1 MRSRIVEEV
10 VRRGPAELAT
20 RARAL
25 IPRIGNLALQLL
37 ELGYPPSAIIDGA
50 SAATGVKPASPAWL
64 REPSPPPV
72 DYDDGLLFRV
82 ASAAPVA
89 TEAGTLCVAY
99 GDPEAAAD
107 STNHGLPPHR
117 AYLAMPAQLSR
128 ALALLP
134 EEPTLAE
141 GHGTVTT
148 RRAAWAAR
156 SEAQKA
162 SVPSREQRRVD
173 AALDGALDDA
183 IDVDGDVD
191 SEAAAEATRTVPG
204 SAPPPFL
211 APPAP
216 AEPGGGETM
225 TAAAS
230 LEELRRVAEMSRTG
244 PRAGPASREGDG
256 FEDVLTQQAEL
267 VPAAAR
273 AAVEP
278 TVTRTESGGHS
289 PPLEPPKQRLV
300 LAEDDYDDAATVALN
315 QRELKAMVAAPL
327 TSKNLI
333 AASKPPVGDD
343 DAFNDP
349 TEHVGVLTS
358 RELMAV
364 AKTAHKAAEP
374 ALATEP
380 TPAPRAPPAPAA
392 PPARASA
399 NAPPRV
405 ATPAPSARAAP
416 PASRGLTPPPRTP
429 APRVATPR
437 TDTPPPRTATPPP
450 RVPAPSTQVDAP
462 SRLALRNAAVELAET
477 QPMPRHSPTTEGE
490 VIPVPVARRGPSPL
504 ASVMSAFGS
513 PTPDDHP
520 ANEPGLDPPMVRSSE
535 RGARLIPGFDDAEP
549 APAATPARRHIP
561 GFDAP
566 EPSGSAPRKGRTVML
581 HPVDEPARERAMS
594 AAQQE
599 TEAVPPAE
607 LDPSALQPVDE
618 EPAPRFGAHEAPNA
632 AASALDFLADR
643 EVDFSRPPLPQPSV
657 PTRPPPA
664 SALPRFDS
672 RASMRRPFPEEPDPR
687 AVHRRGGGGGA
698 GLQVLRPGGAPVPPP
713 GLELASEAPP
723 QRPPPP
729 LIPGIDTPL
738 PPEALSG
745 LTSSAVDDGR
755 SRQILVAAGLI
766 AVLIIAAAALV
777 RVRQSGGLGAGGA
790 PSAHS
795 ATNAPAVLEVPA
807 PESAPALAPSA
818 RPAPVDPRVEQAELI
833 DEARRLAD
841 PVQAIRLY
849 TRAIELAPVSL
860 PAKDALFERAK
871 LYLAT
876 GDAEGARADVAT
888 LRARSDAR
896 GLERDL
902 KLILDGAAGQQR
914 SP

>member
-10 VRRGPAELAT
+10 VRRGPAELAA

-25 IPRIGNLALQLL
+25 ITRSGNLALQLL

-50 SAATGVKPASPAWL
+50 SAATGVKPASPSWL

-117 AYLAMPAQLSR
+117 PYLAMPAQLSR

-162 SVPSREQRRVD
+162 SVPSHEQRLVD
-173 AALDGALDDA
+173 AALDGAFDDA
-183 IDVDGDVD
+183 IDVDGEVD

-230 LEELRRVAEMSRTG
+230 LEELRRVAELSRTG
-244 PRAGPASREGDG
+244 PRAGPASREGEG

-278 TVTRTESGGHS
+278 TVTHTESAGLS

-315 QRELKAMVAAPL
+315 QRELKAMVASPL
-327 TSKNLI
+327 ASKNLI
-333 AASKPPVGDD
+333 APSKPPVGDD

-358 RELMAV
+358 RELMAA

-380 TPAPRAPPAPAA
+380 TPAPRA
-392 PPARASA
+392 
-399 NAPPRV
+399 
-405 ATPAPSARAAP
+405 
-416 PASRGLTPPPRTP
+416 
-429 APRVATPR
+429 ATPR
-437 TDTPPPRTATPPP
+437 ADTPPPRTATPPP

-462 SRLALRNAAVELAET
+462 SRVALRNAAVELAET

-490 VIPVPVARRGPSPL
+490 VVPVPVARRGPSPL

-513 PTPDDHP
+513 PSPEEPP
-520 ANEPGLDPPMVRSSE
+520 AIEPVSEPPMVRSSE
-535 RGARLIPGFDDAEP
+535 RGARRIPGFDDAEP

-581 HPVDEPARERAMS
+581 HPVDEPAPERAMS

-599 TEAVPPAE
+599 TEAVQPAE

-618 EPAPRFGAHEAPNA
+618 EPAPRFGANEAPNA

-687 AVHRRGGGGGA
+687 VAPRRGGGGGA

-713 GLELASEAPP
+713 GLELATEAPQ

-738 PPEALSG
+738 PPESLSG
-745 LTSSAVDDGR
+745 LPSSAVDDGR

-777 RVRQSGGLGAGGA
+777 RVRQSGGSGAGGA
-790 PSAHS
+790 SSAPSATT
-795 ATNAPAVLEVPA
+795 AAEVPEAPA
-807 PESAPALAPSA
+807 PESAPALVPSA
-818 RPAPVDPRVEQAELI
+818 RPAPVDPRIEQAELI

-841 PVQAIRLY
+841 PAQAIRLY
-849 TRAIELAPVSL
+849 TRAIELAPVSP
-860 PAKDALFERAK
+860 PARDALFERAK

-902 KLILDGAAGQQR
+902 KLILDGTAGQKG